1 MQPNPQY
8 RVDDPAFVRALV
20 DTHPWATLVSHVDG
34 VPVASHTPLLLDD
47 VPGANDGDAM
57 AFVTHLG
64 RADARLHGLV
74 GGASTGRGSMLVVV
88 QGDHDY
94 VSPSWYVGADAGQVP
109 TWNFEAVHAV
119 CDVEVVPH
127 DENVATLE
135 RLVAHFEGDRPGAK
149 RLDVDDETNLGLS
162 MGTTGLRLTVRT
174 WTAKSKLSQNKSPE
188 TRASVIAHL
197 RGIRPVLAERMQA
210 SLDADLQPTPT
221 DPVTSAS

>member
-8 RVDDPAFVRALV
+8 RIDDPAFARGLV
-20 DTHPWATLVSHVDG
+20 QTHPWATLVSHVDG

-47 VPGANDGDAM
+47 APGANAGDAI
-57 AFVTHLG
+57 ALVTHLG

-74 GGASTGRGSMLVVV
+74 GGAATGRGTMLVVV

-94 VSPSWYVGADAGQVP
+94 VSPTWYLGADDGQVP

-119 CDVEVVPH
+119 CDVEVVSH
-127 DENVATLE
+127 EENVATLE

-149 RLDVDDETNLGLS
+149 RLDVDDETNQGLA
-162 MGTTGLRLTVRT
+162 MGTTGLRLTVRS

-188 TRASVIAHL
+188 TRASVVEHL
-197 RGIRPVLAERMQA
+197 RGIHPALAARMQA
-210 SLDADLQPTPT
+210 SLDADLAATPT
-221 DPVTSAS
+221 SQGTSAS

>member
-8 RVDDPAFVRALV
+8 RVEDPGFVRDLV
-20 DTHPWATLVSHVDG
+20 ATHPWATLVSHVDG
-34 VPVASHTPLLLDD
+34 EPVASHTPLLLDEE
-47 VPGANDGDAM
+47 PGANDGDAI

-74 GGASTGRGSMLVVV
+74 GGGATGQGSMLVVI

-119 CDVEVVPH
+119 CDVTVVDH
-127 DENVATLE
+127 AENVATLE
-135 RLVAHFEGDRPGAK
+135 RLVAHFEGDRPGAQ
-149 RLDVDDETNLGLS
+149 RLDVDDETNLGLA
-162 MGTTGLRLTVRT
+162 MGTTGLRLRVRS

-188 TRASVIAHL
+188 TRASVVDHL
-197 RGIRPVLAERMQA
+197 RGIHPALADRVQA
-210 SLDADLQPTPT
+210 ALDADLAAAPT
-221 DPVTSAS
+221 DPGTSAS

>member
-20 DTHPWATLVSHVDG
+20 GTHPWATLVSHVDG
-34 VPVASHTPLLLDD
+34 EPVASHTPLLLDEE
-47 VPGANDGDAM
+47 PGANDGDAI

-74 GGASTGRGSMLVVV
+74 GGVAAGRGSMLVVI
-88 QGDHDY
+88 QGDHEY

-149 RLDVDDETNLGLS
+149 RLDVDDEANLGLA
-162 MGTTGLRLTVRT
+162 MGTTGLRLTVRS
-174 WTAKSKLSQNKSPE
+174 WSAKSKLSQGKSPE
-188 TRASVIAHL
+188 TRATVIAHL
-197 RGIRPVLAERMQA
+197 RDIHPRLADRMQA
-210 SLDADLQPTPT
+210 SLDADLAPAPI
-221 DPVTSAS
+221 DPAGSAS

>member
-20 DTHPWATLVSHVDG
+20 ETHPWATLVSHVDG
-34 VPVASHTPLLLDD
+34 LPVASHTPLLLDD
-47 VPGANDGDAM
+47 ASGANDGEAI

-197 RGIRPVLAERMQA
+197 RGIHPVLAERMQA

>member
-8 RVDDPAFVRALV
+8 RVDDPAFVRTLV
-20 DTHPWATLVSHVDG
+20 GTHPWATVVSHVGDA
-34 VPVASHTPLLLDD
+34 PVASHTPLLLDET
-47 VPGANDGDAM
+47 PGANDGDAL

-74 GGASTGRGSMLVVV
+74 GGAATGRGTMLVVI

-94 VSPSWYVGADAGQVP
+94 VSPSWYLGADDGQVP

-119 CDVEVVPH
+119 CDVEVVSH

-162 MGTTGLRLTVRT
+162 MGTTGLRLTVRS
-174 WTAKSKLSQNKSPE
+174 WSAKSKMSQNKSPE
-188 TRASVIAHL
+188 TRANVIAHL
-197 RGIRPVLAERMQA
+197 RGIHPGLADRMQA
-210 SLDADLQPTPT
+210 SLDADLAATPT